1 MTTEFLNIF
10 KDLLNT
16 YNNLPFLHLYLNTY
30 YISVIFTTVQTHWGL
45 SFSTFPTFILKRKIH
60 YLLDILRNMIYIMIQ
75 YILSQFLQMCT
86 NADNIFP
93 DQMLATWPRK
103 FIVLPQS
110 DWWNPSRPQSGLE
123 FQSGKK
129 DNHTRSFLLLH
140 KSSVE

>member
-16 YNNLPFLHLYLNTY
+16 YNNLPFLYLYLNTY

-93 DQMLATWPRK
+93 DQMLAT
-103 FIVLPQS
+103 
-110 DWWNPSRPQSGLE
+110 
-123 FQSGKK
+123 
-129 DNHTRSFLLLH
+129 
-140 KSSVE
+140 